1 MKYTVAWKSAA
12 KRQLAEIW
20 MGAADRKAI
29 TTAADAIDAILRRW
43 PQTCGES
50 RGDKFRLVIEGP
62 LGAFYAV
69 SEEDR
74 LVTVFYVRDLSGQS

>member
-1 MKYTVAWKSAA
+1 MKYTVVWKSAA

-20 MGAADRKAI
+20 MRAADRKAI

-43 PQTCGES
+43 PHTCGES
-50 RGDKFRLVIEGP
+50 RGSKFRLVIEGP
-62 LGAFYAV
+62 LAAFYAV

-74 LVTVFYVRDLSGQS
+74 LVTVSYIRDLSRHS